1 MSRASHGLRWRDNDR
16 RALVAG
22 VVCLSCSAIV
32 GCHRPSPSA
41 SATPIPTTT
50 QDTAPTPSSKPTTSR
65 IPRDAARFEIE
76 VVSDSTARFKPRE
89 VNWIRPGMTAYVVDP
104 TNRDALVARSR
115 VLSVWND
122 MAVAVVT
129 SQVTRV
135 TTRHVVLMTPPRVPW
150 WKARRFWMGTVVG
163 ALFGGSVGVL
173 ATP

>member
-1 MSRASHGLRWRDNDR
+1 LPRVLSGTNEL
-16 RALVAG
+16 RALLAC
-22 VVCLSCSAIV
+22 VVIV
-32 GCHRPSPSA
+32 GCHRPASHVSGASVVIPS
-41 SATPIPTTT
+41 TGPDIPPPPPR
-50 QDTAPTPSSKPTTSR
+50 TAHASR

-89 VNWIRPGMTAYVVDP
+89 VTWIRVGMTAYIVDP

-115 VLSVWND
+115 VISVWND

-135 TTRHVVLMTPPRVPW
+135 TPRHVVLMTPPRVPW
-150 WKARRFWMGTVVG
+150 WRAGRFWVGAMVG
-163 ALFGGSVGVL
+163 ALVGGSIGVV